1 MRQRASES
9 RVRALITGT
18 GRYVPDDV
26 WTSDMVEARVDET
39 SNGWHIPKG
48 IIRLATGVGERR
60 YAPTGFCSSDLAAQ
74 AAQRAMAAAGI
85 EPRDVDLLIF
95 ASASHD
101 VAEPARRGGVRD
113 LD

>member
-26 WTSDMVEARVDET
+26 WTSDMVDARVDE
-39 SNGWHIPKG
+39 SSDGWHMPKG

-74 AAQRAMAAAGI
+74 DKQLYEKRFSA
-85 EPRDVDLLIF
+85 LLKDGFKPESYAEDYAKVKQAIMG
-95 ASASHD
+95 AS
-101 VAEPARRGGVRD
+101 
-113 LD
+113 